1 MIVFS
6 ILFVIR
12 TIAGMDHDS
21 PYIDSSDNEISEPE
35 STTES
40 RLKLNVIRY
49 INSPFAY
56 TTNTCRNRTSNQYY
70 LYAHP
75 FHQSSPFVIQ
85 SELYK
90 VVENENTVFRWGW
103 SYSWKTESVPTS
115 EPWIED
121 EGVFIAQPYVQRHIC
136 HFAES
141 LGHVLMKLM
150 DRSLYP
156 PFYQLYLPTFRYTR
170 EYEWSKAY
178 LQLVREL
185 VSSGT
190 SLFHSLLQSFCNHEN
205 GVFSFIGEETMKL

>member
-21 PYIDSSDNEISEPE
+21 PYIDSSDNEISEPRVHNRITVKAECGSVPQFSVRLHHQYVPE
-35 STTES
+35 SNFEPILLV
-40 RLKLNVIRY
+40 RAPI
-49 INSPFAY
+49 SPIL
-56 TTNTCRNRTSNQYY
+56 SI
-70 LYAHP
+70 
-75 FHQSSPFVIQ
+75 VIQ

-141 LGHVLMKLM
+141 LGSCADEADGPLAVSSVLPAI
-150 DRSLYP
+150 SP
-156 PFYQLYLPTFRYTR
+156 YLPI
-170 EYEWSKAY
+170 
-178 LQLVREL
+178 
-185 VSSGT
+185 
-190 SLFHSLLQSFCNHEN
+190 HSR
-205 GVFSFIGEETMKL
+205 I

>member
-1 MIVFS
+1 MPKSNFEPILLVRAPISPILS
-6 ILFVIR
+6 I
-12 TIAGMDHDS
+12 
-21 PYIDSSDNEISEPE
+21 
-35 STTES
+35 
-40 RLKLNVIRY
+40 
-49 INSPFAY
+49 
-56 TTNTCRNRTSNQYY
+56 
-70 LYAHP
+70 
-75 FHQSSPFVIQ
+75 VIQ

-185 VSSGT
+185 FPPGHRFSIRYYSRSATTKMECFRSSVRK
-190 SLFHSLLQSFCNHEN
+190 Q
-205 GVFSFIGEETMKL
+205 